1 LLPVLTGFVWVTF
14 DQLASPLNGTR
25 LLFVNV
31 PVPLSQLKMYPDSP
45 VLSDHFT
52 LKVVLDPA
60 TRELTACL
68 EYFGE
73 FALVV
78 EDVEVEDEDEEDEDE
93 EDEDEEDEDDE
104 DVVEVGP
111 ATEIVVALSLS
122 KWMYNSWCDWS

>member
-1 LLPVLTGFVWVTF
+1 LLPLPTGFVWVTF

-45 VLSDHFT
+45 VASDHLT
-52 LKVVLDPA
+52 LKVVMDPA

-78 EDVEVEDEDEEDEDE
+78 EDEEVEDEDEDEDDE
-93 EDEDEEDEDDE
+93 EDDEDEDDE
-104 DVVEVGP
+104 DVIEVGP
-111 ATEIVVALSLS
+111 ATEIVVALPLW